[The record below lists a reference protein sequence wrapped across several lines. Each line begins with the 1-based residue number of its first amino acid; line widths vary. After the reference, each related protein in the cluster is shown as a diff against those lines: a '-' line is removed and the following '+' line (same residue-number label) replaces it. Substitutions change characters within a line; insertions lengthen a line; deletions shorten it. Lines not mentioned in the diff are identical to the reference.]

1 MVNRLKYTY
10 ELTNNNKMKY
20 YTIKD
25 YMVGIDPIQTEKK
38 RKSIKDLEYD
48 ECVRLN
54 SQSDIEKLSQVDPEF
69 DVTFFKR
76 GGYKYYYPKHNG
88 YSRKAVQEDTVYFLE
103 ELQEFIVDT
112 KKYGYLPT
120 NDEERRRMNAL
131 KDYVEKQSL
140 LQKEEV
146 EKSLKS
152 TLTKKGEFDDILD
165 SLKRLLNHKN
175 KQYGNSALQPMNVF
189 SGKCKVG
196 QRIDDKLARV
206 ANSKELRTNDLVDI
220 LGYLVLVCKEKGWDN
235 FDKFKD

>member
-1 MVNRLKYTY
+1 MANRLKYTY
-10 ELTNNNKMKY
+10 KLINNNKMQY
-20 YTIKD
+20 YTMKG
-25 YMVGIDPIQTEKK
+25 YMVGIDPVQTEKK
-38 RKSIKDLEYD
+38 KKSIKDLEYD

-54 SQSDIEKLSQVDPEF
+54 SQSDIEKLSQLDPEF
-69 DVTFFKR
+69 DTAFLNM

-103 ELQEFIVDT
+103 ELREFYIQE
-112 KKYGYLPT
+112 
-120 NDEERRRMNAL
+120 DEFRKA
-131 KDYVEKQSL
+131 VESL
-140 LQKEEV
+140 R
-146 EKSLKS
+146 KSVMEPQE
-152 TLTKKGEFDDILD
+152 KGEFDDILD

-175 KQYGNSALQPMNVF
+175 KQYGNSALKPMNVF

-235 FDKFKD
+235 FDEFMD

>member
-1 MVNRLKYTY
+1 MKYTY
-10 ELTNNNKMKY
+10 ELTDNNKVHY

-25 YMVGIDPIQTEKK
+25 YMVGITPVQTEKK
-38 RKSIKDLEYD
+38 KKSIKDLGYD

-69 DVTFFKR
+69 DVDFFKR
-76 GGYKYYYPKHNG
+76 GGYKYYYPKHYG
-88 YSRKAVQEDTVYFLE
+88 YSRKVVQEDTVYFLE
-103 ELQEFIVDT
+103 ELREFYSREDEFRKALNSLRKSVMKPQE
-112 KKYGYLPT
+112 
-120 NDEERRRMNAL
+120 
-131 KDYVEKQSL
+131 
-140 LQKEEV
+140 
-146 EKSLKS
+146 
-152 TLTKKGEFDDILD
+152 KGEFDDILD

-235 FDKFKD
+235 FDEFMD

>member
-1 MVNRLKYTY
+1 MADRLKYTY
-10 ELTNNNKMKY
+10 KTSNGNKTY
-20 YTIKD
+20 YCTAED
-25 YMVGIDPIQTEKK
+25 YMALFAPIQTEKK
-38 RKSIKDLEYD
+38 KKSIKDLGYD

-54 SQSDIEKLSQVDPEF
+54 SQFDIEKLSRVDPEF
-69 DVTFFKR
+69 DVDFFKR
-76 GGYKYYYPKHNG
+76 GGYRYYYPKHYG

-103 ELQEFIVDT
+103 ELREFYIRED
-112 KKYGYLPT
+112 KY
-120 NDEERRRMNAL
+120 R
-131 KDYVEKQSL
+131 KDVE
-140 LQKEEV
+140 
-146 EKSLKS
+146 SLKKPAIQ
-152 TLTKKGEFDDILD
+152 TQEKGEFDDILE

-235 FDKFKD
+235 FDEFMD

>member
-10 ELTNNNKMKY
+10 ELTNNNKMQY
-20 YTIKD
+20 YTTKG
-25 YMVGIDPIQTEKK
+25 YMVGIDPVQTEKK
-38 RKSIKDLEYD
+38 KKSIKDLEYD
-48 ECVRLN
+48 ECIRLN
-54 SQSDIEKLSQVDPEF
+54 SQSDIEKLSQVDSEF
-69 DVTFFKR
+69 DAVFFKH

-103 ELQEFIVDT
+103 ELREFYYREDEFRKAVESLRNSVMKPQE
-112 KKYGYLPT
+112 
-120 NDEERRRMNAL
+120 
-131 KDYVEKQSL
+131 
-140 LQKEEV
+140 
-146 EKSLKS
+146 
-152 TLTKKGEFDDILD
+152 KGEFDAILD
-165 SLKRLLNHKN
+165 SLRRLLNHKN

-235 FDKFKD
+235 FDEFME